1 MLWIPDCK
9 KAESK
14 SHVCGVAIERMRD
27 RIRLKVLEAAEAWLR
42 TLGRKLVWR

>member
-27 RIRLKVLEAAEAWLR
+27 RIRLKVLEAAEACYEHW
-42 TLGRKLVWR
+42 GVK